1 MIEKVTMTE
10 PVFIPVDPDTG
21 EPTRWGD
28 LGEANISVFGDFWRC
43 RRAPEG
49 RGKRIMALA
58 VEDLQE
64 LLGGG
69 GAWGEVTHVVYHPG
83 ADAYQLS
90 RERRSRSLAPK
101 IPASGRETKRKG
113 VSLTV

>member
-49 RGKRIMALA
+49 RGKRIMAL
-58 VEDLQE
+58 VLEDLQAE
-64 LLGGG
+64 LREAGRLSD
-69 GAWGEVTHVVYHPG
+69 VTHVAYHPS
-83 ADAYQLS
+83 ADAYQIS
-90 RERRSRSLAPK
+90 RE
-101 IPASGRETKRKG
+101 
-113 VSLTV
+113 TVMEAGDEA

>member
-1 MIEKVTMTE
+1 METVTMAD
-10 PVFIPVDPDTG
+10 VLYVPVDPETH
-21 EPTRWGD
+21 EPTLWGD
-28 LGEANISVFGDFWRC
+28 SEADWTNISVFGDFWRC

-90 RERRSRSLAPK
+90 RERRSRRLAHK
-101 IPASGRETKRKG
+101 LPASCR
-113 VSLTV
+113 